1 MDSYTVK
8 QVSQLLKTNEET
20 VRRWIRSGKL
30 PATLVSK
37 KGGHTITADSLKEF
51 VKQTPKYAPILAASL
66 ALSPFT
72 MSAVIG
78 SVIGGLLVLAE
89 SSKSVTANDVE
100 SFLKKKIATQ
110 EKTLKKK
117 ESQLKKLQEEIK
129 AEAQELVKYRYAL
142 DNLDLNE
149 IADNINTAK
158 HK

>member
-37 KGGHTITADSLKEF
+37 KGGHTISAESLNYF

-66 ALSPFT
+66 TASTLT

-78 SVIGGLLVLAE
+78 SVIGGLLALAD
-89 SSKSVTANDVE
+89 SNRNVSAKDVE
-100 SFLKKKIATQ
+100 AFLKKKIAAQ
-110 EKTLKKK
+110 EKSLKKK
-117 ESQLKKLQEEIK
+117 EAQLQKLQEEIENERQGL
-129 AEAQELVKYRYAL
+129 AKYQYAL
-142 DNLDLNE
+142 ENLDLNE
-149 IADNINTAK
+149 IADSMNTANQK
-158 HK
+158 

>member
-37 KGGHTITADSLKEF
+37 KGGHTISAESLNYF

-66 ALSPFT
+66 AASTLT

-78 SVIGGLLVLAE
+78 SVIGGLLALAD
-89 SSKSVTANDVE
+89 SNRNVSAKDVE
-100 SFLKKKIATQ
+100 AFLKKKIAAQ
-110 EKTLKKK
+110 EKSLKKK
-117 ESQLKKLQEEIK
+117 EAQLQKLQEEIESERQGL
-129 AEAQELVKYRYAL
+129 AKYQYAL
-142 DNLDLNE
+142 ENLDLNE
-149 IADNINTAK
+149 IADSMNTANQK
-158 HK
+158 

>member
-37 KGGHTITADSLKEF
+37 KGGHTISAESLSYF

-66 ALSPFT
+66 AASTLT

-78 SVIGGLLVLAE
+78 SVIGGLLALAD
-89 SSKSVTANDVE
+89 SNRNVSAKDVE
-100 SFLKKKIATQ
+100 AFLKNKIAAQ
-110 EKTLKKK
+110 EKSLKKK
-117 ESQLKKLQEEIK
+117 EAQLQKLQEEIESERQGL
-129 AEAQELVKYRYAL
+129 AKYQYAL
-142 DNLDLNE
+142 EKLDLNE
-149 IADNINTAK
+149 IADSMNTANQK
-158 HK
+158 